1 MLPKGRATRPVRQ
14 EERVENRMT
23 QSGGENLRIPGTLR
37 PGPRIEGHRIQ
48 RDEEQN
54 AYVIDQKLI
63 ACTPTEYRV
72 LTLLLEQ
79 ADHCVLFA
87 QLQTQFQDE
96 PLNDAAQ
103 LKQTRTRIIHLMSD
117 LRAKIWALGLDIV
130 AVMNYGYI
138 LLSRPQDQRSLPDQR
153 RADPAASGNEA
164 EQHAG

>member
-1 MLPKGRATRPVRQ
+1 MAQP
-14 EERVENRMT
+14 
-23 QSGGENLRIPGTLR
+23 GGENLRIPGALR
-37 PGPRIEGHRIQ
+37 PGPRIEGHSIQ

-54 AYVIDQKLI
+54 AYIIDQKLI

-87 QLQTQFQDE
+87 QLWEQFQDE

-103 LKQTRTRIIHLMSD
+103 LKQARTRIIHLMSD

-138 LLSRPQDQRSLPDQR
+138 LLSRPQGYKSLPDQR
-153 RADPAASGNEA
+153 GTDPAASA
-164 EQHAG
+164 EETE